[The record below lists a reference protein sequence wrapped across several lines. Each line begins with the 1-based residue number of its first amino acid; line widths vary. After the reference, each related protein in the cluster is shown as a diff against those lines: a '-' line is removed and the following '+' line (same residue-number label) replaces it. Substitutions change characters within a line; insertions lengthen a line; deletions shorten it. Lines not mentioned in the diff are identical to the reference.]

1 MKSLKKILL
10 TTALVSSTL
19 LLAQQP
25 VVIKD
30 LPSTYTQD
38 YVFSGSWG
46 IKADNTNNVFVI
58 NGSQII
64 NASNTRSNEL
74 ELSVYFVPVKTKHS
88 INKLPNQL
96 NHETKLGEIDGNM
109 NSFNNVR
116 IEFTQ
121 KEIANL
127 APGVYSPV
135 LVLKEKKTGNIKNYK
150 VLDNTFEYANNQLQL
165 TKKDENTYLLNGE
178 KIDETLSN
186 VYSTVKSDLSLA
198 YNPDQLVLA
207 GEWKL
212 DVNFETLTVMINGE
226 NNSIQNKTSEKTNK
240 LKLLVYF
247 SEQEP
252 NQFQTVEGYELL
264 TVDVKPISKLSEI
277 KNTKIKTN
285 ITKPLPRGEYYPILV
300 LTEADEF
307 GAYKVKSAIKFKEKY
322 TL

>member
-1 MKSLKKILL
+1 MKSLKIILF

-19 LLAQQP
+19 LSAQHP

-30 LPSTYTQD
+30 LPATYSQE
-38 YVFSGSWG
+38 YVFSGNWG
-46 IKADNTNNVFVI
+46 LKADNVNNVYVI
-58 NGSQII
+58 NGSQIV
-64 NASNTRSNEL
+64 NNSPVRSNEL
-74 ELSVYFVPVKTKHS
+74 ELAVYFVPVKTKHS
-88 INKLPNQL
+88 ITELPNYL
-96 NHETKLGEIDGNM
+96 NRETKLGEIDGNK

-116 IEFTQ
+116 IEFTS
-121 KEIANL
+121 KEIPNL
-127 APGVYSPV
+127 PYGTYSPV

-150 VLDNTFEYANNQLQL
+150 VLDNTFEYIDNQIHL
-165 TKKDENTYLLNGE
+165 TKEDPNQYLLKGE
-178 KIDETLSN
+178 KVDETLSN

-212 DVNFETLTVMINGE
+212 EVDFETLTVMINGT
-226 NNSIQNKTSEKTNK
+226 NNSIQNKTAKPSNK

-252 NQFQTVEGYELL
+252 NQFQNVEGYELL

-285 ITKPLPRGEYYPILV
+285 ITKPIPRGEYYPILV